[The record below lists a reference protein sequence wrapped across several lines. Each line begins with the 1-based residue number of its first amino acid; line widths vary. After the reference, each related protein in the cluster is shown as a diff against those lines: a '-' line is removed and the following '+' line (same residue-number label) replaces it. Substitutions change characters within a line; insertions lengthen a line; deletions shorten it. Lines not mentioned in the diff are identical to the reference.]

1 MEEYEI
7 GSKIV
12 INGNEFV
19 IDDIW
24 EGYKMISENNENTF
38 VEVYFA
44 NLKDQ
49 KGNMIGPV
57 EIGISR

>member
-19 IDDIW
+19 VDDIW
-24 EGYKMISENNENTF
+24 EGYKMISENEENTF

-44 NLKDQ
+44 NLKDK

-57 EIGISR
+57 EIGIPR

>member
-19 IDDIW
+19 VDDIW
-24 EGYKMISENNENTF
+24 EGYKMISENEENTF

-44 NLKDQ
+44 NLKDK

>member
-7 GSKIV
+7 GSKII
-12 INGNEFV
+12 INGKEFV

-24 EGYKMISENNENTF
+24 EGYKMVSENNENTF
-38 VEVYFA
+38 IDVYFA
-44 NLKDQ
+44 NLKDDN
-49 KGNMIGPV
+49 GNMIGPV